1 MNVPNEPKMR
11 AGAAIITVI
20 LMLVIGIACSEP
32 QEPQAFPEPV
42 EIEIKRGTT
51 SEEIADELEA
61 KGVIASRWRFLLI
74 RAWRRDDTLMAGY
87 YRFDRP
93 MSEGEA
99 FEALREGSV
108 RYYPVTIPEG
118 LTRLEIADTMAATGR
133 IDKKEFLAL
142 TANPDRVKENFPEA
156 ENLEGFLFPDTYYLD
171 DTSTP
176 EKVVEMMLG
185 RFREVYAEATT
196 KATSPLKPFEIV
208 VLASM
213 VERETPESAEHRV
226 VSSVFHNRLR
236 KPMPMQCDPTVV
248 YGLVLENRYRGQLYE
263 DDLKDPHRYN
273 TYVHPGLPPG
283 PIANPGQQAIEAAAN
298 PAETDYYYFVASG
311 NGKGHVFSK
320 TLTEHNRAVQA
331 YRRSLG
337 R

>member
-1 MNVPNEPKMR
+1 MPTR
-11 AGAAIITVI
+11 TAIIAVA
-20 LMLVIGIACSEP
+20 LLLAIGAACSEP
-32 QEPQAFPEPV
+32 QEPQPFAEPIA
-42 EIEIKRGTT
+42 IEIKRGTS
-51 SEEIADELEA
+51 SEQIAEELEA
-61 KGVIASRWRFLLI
+61 KGVIESKWRFLLI
-74 RAWRRDDTLMAGY
+74 RAWRRGDTLMAGY

-93 MSEGEA
+93 MSESEA

-118 LTRLEIADTMAATGR
+118 FTRMEIATAMAATGR
-133 IDKKEFLAL
+133 IDKEEFLAL
-142 TANPDRVKENFPEA
+142 TAKSDRMKERFPEA

-185 RFREVYAEATT
+185 RFREVYAKATQT
-196 KATSPLKPFEIV
+196 ATSPLKPFEII

-213 VERETPESAEHRV
+213 IERETPESAEHRV
-226 VSSVFHNRLR
+226 VSSVFHNRLQM
-236 KPMPMQCDPTVV
+236 PMPMQCDPTVT
-248 YGLVLENRYRGQLYE
+248 YGLVLENRYRGRLYE

-283 PIANPGQQAIEAAAN
+283 PIANPGQRAIEAAAK
-298 PAETDYYYFVASG
+298 PTETNFLYFVAAG

-320 TLTEHNRAVQA
+320 TLKEHNRAVQA

>member
-1 MNVPNEPKMR
+1 MR
-11 AGAAIITVI
+11 TRTAIIAI
-20 LMLVIGIACSEP
+20 ALVLAIGTACSEP
-32 QEPQAFPEPV
+32 KEPQAFPDPIS
-42 EIEIKRGTT
+42 IEIKRGTST
-51 SEEIADELEA
+51 EQIAEELEA
-61 KGVIASRWRFLLI
+61 KGVIESRWCFLLI
-74 RAWRRDDTLMAGY
+74 RAWRRNDTLMAGY

-93 MSEGEA
+93 MSASDA

-118 LTRLEIADTMAATGR
+118 FTRVEIAATMAATGR
-133 IDKKEFLAL
+133 IDKEEFLAL
-142 TANPDRVKENFPEA
+142 TAKSEHVKEQFPEA

-185 RFREVYAEATT
+185 RFRAVYAEATQG
-196 KATSPLKPFEIV
+196 ATSPLKPFEIV

-213 VERETPESAEHRV
+213 IERETPKSDEQPV

-236 KPMPMQCDPTVV
+236 LPMPMQCDPTVT

-283 PIANPGQQAIEAAAN
+283 PIANPGRRALEAAAK
-298 PAETDYYYFVASG
+298 PAETDYLYFVAEG
-311 NGKGHVFSK
+311 NGGGHVFSK
-320 TLTEHNRAVQA
+320 SLVAHNGAVRA

>member
-1 MNVPNEPKMR
+1 MR
-11 AGAAIITVI
+11 PRTAIIAI
-20 LMLVIGIACSEP
+20 ALVLAIGTACSESK
-32 QEPQAFPEPV
+32 EPQAFPDPIS
-42 EIEIKRGTT
+42 IEIKRGTST
-51 SEEIADELEA
+51 EQIAEELEA
-61 KGVIASRWRFLLI
+61 KGVIESSWRFLLI
-74 RAWRRDDTLMAGY
+74 RAWRRNDTLMAGY

-93 MSEGEA
+93 MSASDA

-118 LTRLEIADTMAATGR
+118 FTRMEIAATMATTGR
-133 IDKKEFLAL
+133 IDSEEFLAL
-142 TANPDRVKENFPEA
+142 TAKPEHVKEQFPEA

-171 DTSTP
+171 DTSTS

-185 RFREVYAEATT
+185 RFREVYAEATQGE
-196 KATSPLKPFEIV
+196 TSPLKPFEIV

-213 VERETPESAEHRV
+213 IERETPESAEHRV

-236 KPMPMQCDPTVV
+236 VPMLMQCDPTVT
-248 YGLVLENRYRGQLYE
+248 YGLVLENRYRGRLYE

-283 PIANPGQQAIEAAAN
+283 PIANPGRRALEAAAN
-298 PAETDYYYFVASG
+298 PTETDYLYFVARG
-311 NGKGHVFSK
+311 NGSGHVFSK
-320 TLTEHNRAVQA
+320 NLVAHNGAVRA

>member
-1 MNVPNEPKMR
+1 MR
-11 AGAAIITVI
+11 NGTAIIAVA
-20 LMLVIGIACSEP
+20 LALAIGTACSGP
-32 QEPQAFPEPV
+32 KGLQSFPEPV
-42 EIEIKRGTT
+42 EIEIKRGTS
-51 SEEIADELEA
+51 SEQIAEELEA
-61 KGVIASRWRFLLI
+61 KGVIESKLRFLLI
-74 RAWRRDDTLMAGY
+74 RAWRRGDTLMAGY

-93 MSEGEA
+93 MSEEEA

-118 LTRLEIADTMAATGR
+118 FTRMAIAEMMAATGR
-133 IDKKEFLAL
+133 IDKEEFLAL
-142 TANPDRVKENFPEA
+142 TAKSERVKKEFPEA
-156 ENLEGFLFPDTYYLD
+156 ESLEGFLFPDTYYLD

-185 RFREVYAEATT
+185 RFHEVYAEATRM
-196 KATSPLKPFEIV
+196 ATSQLKPFEIV

-236 KPMPMQCDPTVV
+236 IPMPMQCDPTVT
-248 YGLVLENRYRGQLYE
+248 YGLVLENRYRGRLYE

-283 PIANPGQQAIEAAAN
+283 PIANPGQQAIQAAAN
-298 PAETDYYYFVASG
+298 PSETDYLYFVASA
-311 NGKGHVFSK
+311 NREGHVFSK